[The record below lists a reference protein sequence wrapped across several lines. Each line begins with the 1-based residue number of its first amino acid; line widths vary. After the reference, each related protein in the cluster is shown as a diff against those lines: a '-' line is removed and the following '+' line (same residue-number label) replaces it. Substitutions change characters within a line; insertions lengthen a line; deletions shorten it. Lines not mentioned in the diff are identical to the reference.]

1 MADTSLART
10 PRAGMMGSGSF
21 DSGSQT
27 ARSCAQDDTSGCRCI
42 AKLEIFSGEGFVP
55 SLTGLG
61 LIFERTPP

>member
-1 MADTSLART
+1 MADTLSGPNA
-10 PRAGMMGSGSF
+10 RAGMMVKGSF

-42 AKLEIFSGEGFVP
+42 ANLEIFSGEGFVP